1 MRGKWIVL
9 VVPVAL
15 VVACGSSSASSSSS
29 NGSPATV
36 TASPTPKNDVLGG
49 TLELT
54 ADSDGVTVDAGT
66 CAGTGGYSDIDSGTS
81 VVLTNED
88 GTVIDTT
95 SLLPGTP
102 KNPGDANVTCDFT
115 FTFGPIPKAKFY
127 SVEVSHRGK
136 ITESA
141 AELKANDYIFDV
153 TLGS

>member
-1 MRGKWIVL
+1 MRARIVFL
-9 VVPVAL
+9 AAPLAL
-15 VVACGSSSASSSSS
+15 VVGCGSSAASTGSTSS
-29 NGSPATV
+29 GSPAV
-36 TASPTPKNDVLGG
+36 TASPSPKNEVLGG

-54 ADSDGVTVDAGT
+54 TDSTGLIVTGSS
-66 CAGTGGYSDIDSGTS
+66 CAGIGGYSDIDSGTS
-81 VVLTNED
+81 VVLTNEN

-102 KNPGDANVTCDFT
+102 KNPGDAQVTCSFM

-141 AELKANDYIFDV
+141 AELKANDNVFQV
-153 TLGS
+153 TLGP